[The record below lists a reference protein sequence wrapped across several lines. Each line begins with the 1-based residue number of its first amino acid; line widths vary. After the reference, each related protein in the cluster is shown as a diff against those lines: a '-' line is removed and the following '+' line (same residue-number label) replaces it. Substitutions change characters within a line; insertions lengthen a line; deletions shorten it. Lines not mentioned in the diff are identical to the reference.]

1 MYMLQESVPYNGKI
15 IRYEP
20 IANYFTFFDAFI
32 HLIELMEQ
40 DKSGLYNYR
49 IIFNNQVIEESREV
63 YNYFADLAEVS
74 EGVIKCTY
82 ATKTCI

>member
-20 IANYFTFFDAFI
+20 IASYYDFVDAFI
-32 HLIELMEQ
+32 HLVSIMDQ

-49 IIFNNQVIEESREV
+49 ILDNNNKIIEESREV
-63 YNYFADLAEVS
+63 YNYFS
-74 EGVIKCTY
+74 ELRKITEGAKS
-82 ATKTCI
+82 